1 MPQFVIIYIGGNKP
15 ATPEEGAQHFS
26 KYKAWLSALGES
38 AVSPMNP
45 LGDTHTVNPDG
56 TVEKGSQSSMSGYT
70 VVEADSID
78 DAISMAR
85 DCPFLEIGGSL
96 EVSEL
101 KQMSG

>member
-1 MPQFVIIYIGGNKP
+1 MPQFIIIYIGGNKP

-45 LGDTHTVNPDG
+45 LGGTHTINPDG
-56 TVEKGSQSSMSGYT
+56 AVEKGSQSSMSGYT

-78 DAISMAR
+78 DAISMAK
-85 DCPFLEIGGSL
+85 DCPFLDIDGSL

-101 KQMSG
+101 RQMPA